1 LSNQSIRS
9 NNPVKS
15 NRPIFSSR
23 LATIITMIGVSVG
36 LGNVWRFPYMM
47 GEYGGSAFLVV
58 YLLFTFLFAVPAVM
72 AEWGL
77 GRTTRQGPI
86 GAFTAMWGKRAG
98 LTVGC
103 LLLFTVL
110 VAESYYISVIAN
122 IGYLT
127 GFSVFSGFSAENM
140 LQYNENLS
148 DYKLQYAICI
158 GLLLLS
164 YVVLVKGL
172 KNGIETISKIFVP
185 FFVLVM
191 IFLILFVLQ
200 LEKSTENL
208 AEFLTP
214 KFAELQREHIFAA
227 LGQAFFSLGLGGT
240 FLVVFGSYL
249 RSQESLGKSSV
260 YMALGDVGAALMAG
274 LFIVPTVISLG
285 LAMDQGPGLLFS
297 TLPELFQRLPFG
309 QVVGSLFL
317 FALLMVTFISSIAAL
332 EVLLAGINDA
342 LGRRFSRKQI
352 IIGIC
357 LIEAII
363 ILPIAIDPSLIGI
376 LDLIFG
382 SGMQLFGS
390 MLAILA
396 FSWGQSKD
404 SALKAVFGLNDKR
417 WHKVYYYWIKWI
429 VPATL
434 MAVLIGY
441 IVSKI

>member
-1 LSNQSIRS
+1 M
-9 NNPVKS
+9 S
-15 NRPIFSSR
+15 NRPVFSSR

-47 GEYGGSAFLVV
+47 GEYGGSAFLIV
-58 YLLFTFLFAVPAVM
+58 YLFFTFLFAVPAVM

-77 GRTTRQGPI
+77 GRSTRQGPI

-110 VAESYYISVIAN
+110 VAESYYIYVIAN
-122 IGYLT
+122 VGFLT
-127 GFSVFSGFSAENM
+127 GFSVLHGFNSETMPSFNSH
-140 LQYNENLS
+140 LG
-148 DYKLQYAICI
+148 DYRLQYALCI
-158 GLLLLS
+158 VLLLFS
-164 YVVLVKGL
+164 YIVLVKGL

-200 LEKSTENL
+200 FENSAENL

-214 KFAELQREHIFAA
+214 KFSDLRSEHIFAA

-249 RSQESLGKSSV
+249 RAQEDLGKSSV
-260 YMALGDVGAALMAG
+260 FMALGDVSAALMAG

-285 LAMDQGPGLLFS
+285 LGMDQGPGLLFS
-297 TLPELFQRLPFG
+297 TLPELFQRLPYG
-309 QVVGSLFL
+309 QLVGSLFL

-332 EVLLAGINDA
+332 EVLLAGIGDA
-342 LGRRFSRKQI
+342 LGHRLSRKNIVI
-352 IIGIC
+352 IV
-357 LIEAII
+357 LLVEAVI
-363 ILPIAIDPSLIGI
+363 ILPIAIDPDLIGI

-382 SGMQLFGS
+382 SGMQLLGS
-390 MLAILA
+390 LLALLA
-396 FSWGQSKD
+396 FSWGQSK
-404 SALKAVFGLNDKR
+404 SKALTAVFGTTSKK
-417 WHKVYYYWIKWI
+417 WHGTYYYWVKWV

-434 MAVLIGY
+434 FTVLIGY

>member
-1 LSNQSIRS
+1 LSSHS
-9 NNPVKS
+9 DSS

-23 LATIITMIGVSVG
+23 LATIVTMIGVSVG

-47 GEYGGSAFLVV
+47 GEYGGSAFLIV
-58 YLLFTFLFAVPAVM
+58 YLFFTFLFAVPAVT

-86 GAFTAMWGKRAG
+86 GAFTAMWGKRTG
-98 LTVGC
+98 LIVGC
-103 LLLFTVL
+103 MLLFTVL
-110 VAESYYISVIAN
+110 VAGSYYIFVIAN

-127 GFSVFSGFSAENM
+127 SFSVLAGFSVENM
-140 LQYNENLS
+140 SMFNQYLGDYRLQYI
-148 DYKLQYAICI
+148 ICI
-158 GLLLLS
+158 VLLLLS
-164 YVVLVKGL
+164 YIVLVKGL

-191 IFLILFVLQ
+191 IFLIVFVMQ
-200 LEKSTENL
+200 LENSVENL
-208 AEFLTP
+208 NDFLTP
-214 KFAELQREHIFAA
+214 KFSNLQPTHIFAA

-249 RSQESLGKSSV
+249 RSQENLGKSSI
-260 YMALGDVGAALMAG
+260 YIAIGDVSAALMAG

-309 QVVGSLFL
+309 QVVGSFFL
-317 FALLMVTFISSIAAL
+317 FALLMVTFISSVAAL

-342 LGRRFSRKQI
+342 LGNRFSRKRI
-352 IIGIC
+352 IITIC

-363 ILPIAIDPSLIGI
+363 ILPIAIDPGLIGI
-376 LDLIFG
+376 LDLVFG
-382 SGMQLFGS
+382 SGMQLLGS

-396 FSWGQSKD
+396 FSWGQSK
-404 SALKAVFGLNDKR
+404 SKALQGVFGSKHKK
-417 WHKVYYYWIKWI
+417 WHSVYYYWIKWI

-434 MAVLIGY
+434 LAVLVGY